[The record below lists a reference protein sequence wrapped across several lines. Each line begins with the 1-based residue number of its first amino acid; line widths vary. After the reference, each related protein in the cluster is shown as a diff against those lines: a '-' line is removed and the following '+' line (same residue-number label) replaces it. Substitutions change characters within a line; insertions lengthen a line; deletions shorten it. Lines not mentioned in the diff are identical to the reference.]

1 MDAAL
6 TGGAAPE
13 EDVYSWLLA
22 SADQMMYPLLDPN
35 PLDAEALGPGGRSRG
50 SSISGAVIGMGSP
63 DKALLAG
70 AAAGAGSAIA
80 ASSAATRKA
89 SAGTSSK
96 TKVKTEAG
104 GGRKGGGGGGAKTT
118 GRKRGASG
126 AGRGGNKKAKQTR
139 ADVLE
144 RNRRSARE
152 CRKRKK
158 ERVAELE
165 ARLKRLEQ
173 ENMQLRVQLRIGRE
187 TDEKETAEKWRITN
201 LLGEMIKRG
210 ESDDTIS
217 ETIHMFTERY
227 ADYGKERRVACRYHL
242 DYLEKLL
249 VPTQVSVSLCLCLC
263 LCVCLSI
270 CLSFCL
276 SRDASRKWCPWSRC
290 LDFAAAAAVVFFGA
304 PAPSPLYLRA
314 P

>member
-104 GGRKGGGGGGAKTT
+104 GGRKA
-118 GRKRGASG
+118 
-126 AGRGGNKKAKQTR
+126 
-139 ADVLE
+139 V
-144 RNRRSARE
+144 
-152 CRKRKK
+152 
-158 ERVAELE
+158 
-165 ARLKRLEQ
+165 
-173 ENMQLRVQLRIGRE
+173 
-187 TDEKETAEKWRITN
+187 
-201 LLGEMIKRG
+201 
-210 ESDDTIS
+210 
-217 ETIHMFTERY
+217 
-227 ADYGKERRVACRYHL
+227 
-242 DYLEKLL
+242 
-249 VPTQVSVSLCLCLC
+249 
-263 LCVCLSI
+263 
-270 CLSFCL
+270 
-276 SRDASRKWCPWSRC
+276 
-290 LDFAAAAAVVFFGA
+290 AAAARRQRGGSVVR
-304 PAPSPLYLRA
+304 RA
-314 P
+314 PVVVGTKRPSRPGQMCLSGTGGRPESAASERKNASQSWKRA